1 MEKPI
6 TTLYSKYGTALRYL
20 IVGGFTTGINV
31 VLFFGLT
38 HLARRVTA
46 GGHGDFVHRPH
57 LNARFAADCEAARPG
72 RRHRAQLR
80 LQQTNF
86 RFERDEL
93 FVHAVPVNFD
103 INGFL
108 GPVIQSLGEASQH
121 IHRPG
126 DLNRPA
132 VALMSFFFS
141 WHK

>member
-1 MEKPI
+1 MVPAVE
-6 TTLYSKYGTALRYL
+6 
-20 IVGGFTTGINV
+20 TTGIRQRCV
-31 VLFFGLT
+31 DHVHHSQRMRHPLL
-38 HLARRVTA
+38 
-46 GGHGDFVHRPH
+46 GGSQIVMRNH
-57 LNARFAADCEAARPG
+57 
-72 RRHRAQLR
+72 
-80 LQQTNF
+80 

-132 VALMSFFFS
+132 VALMSFFWLCPYNWCKF
-141 WHK
+141 